1 MLALLAAAIQAPA
14 ARAPDCLIEP
24 EPSRDSAAL
33 SGIGRMLDAEYGAA
47 DSAFSAGLPAG
58 SPAQAYF
65 RGLNLFYRFNDLGD
79 TASLFRAESLWT
91 AAADRGSR
99 NAGSR
104 NPADSGNL
112 ALYRGL
118 STLQLSYVA
127 SLTRRGTLSARL
139 GLRAAGQLKPCRGTA
154 EADAALA
161 LFDYYK
167 ATLLK
172 GVDWLPFVK
181 ADAEGPLRRLE
192 ASVPRSR
199 YLRDIL
205 QPSLLWLYYDTG
217 RYDQG
222 LALIDTFLVRHPGNR
237 IYRQMRADF
246 LFRRSGP
253 GTPGVPADLA
263 AALAIHESLLRE
275 YEGFLAASPPP
286 ACLPLGYL
294 SSVGN
299 LAKIHGKLGNSE
311 ALRKYLGIW
320 SSPRFSAY
328 SGWLP
333 ASLRKEVDALRE

>member
-1 MLALLAAAIQAPA
+1 MLALLASAIQAPA
-14 ARAPDCLIEP
+14 APAPAWLHEP
-24 EPSRDSAAL
+24 EPARDSAVLA
-33 SGIGRMLDAEYGAA
+33 GIGRMLDAEYGAA
-47 DSAFSAGLPAG
+47 DSAFTAGLPAA

-79 TASLFRAESLWT
+79 TASLSRAESLWT

-99 NAGSR
+99 NLRSR
-104 NPADSGNL
+104 NPSDTVNI

-127 SLTRRGTLSARL
+127 SLTRRGTQSARL
-139 GLRAAGQLKPCRGTA
+139 GLRAAGQLKPSRGKA

-167 ATLLK
+167 ATLLR

-192 ASVPRSR
+192 ESVPRSR

-205 QPSLLWLYYDTG
+205 QASLLWLYYDTG
-217 RYDQG
+217 RHDRG
-222 LALIDTFLVRHPGNR
+222 LVLIDAFLARHPGNR

-253 GTPGVPADLA
+253 GIPGGPSDLA
-263 AALAIHESLLRE
+263 GALAVHEGLLRE
-275 YEGFLAASPPP
+275 YEGFLTACPPP

-299 LAKIHGKLGNSE
+299 LAKIHGKLGNAE

-320 SSPRFSAY
+320 SSPRFSAF

-333 ASLRKEVDALRE
+333 ASLRKEVEALRE